1 MLIQPQ
7 RSVKLAICTATLW
20 LVTFLGAAGVAAG
33 QPVPQPFPR
42 PGAPPN
48 EPTLP
53 SSAGRETSQPPPA
66 QTPTSVVDAEAPSE
80 ATLGVQVYPGAQ
92 FLASYDA
99 GRGQQFYLFGTN
111 SSFEDMITY
120 YRTILRDSGDRV
132 FDAPGTHMFDVGRFR
147 KETMAFPP
155 GVTIKDYTWNGSEGF
170 LNPRP
175 DSGPERFKT
184 VIQIVP
190 PPPAAR

>member
-1 MLIQPQ
+1 M
-7 RSVKLAICTATLW
+7 KLGIGTATLW

-48 EPTLP
+48 EPAP
-53 SSAGRETSQPPPA
+53 SASPERETPQPPPA
-66 QTPTSVVDAEAPSE
+66 QTTSVVAPEAPSE
-80 ATLGVQVYPGAQ
+80 ATLGVQAYPGAQ

-99 GRGQQFYLFGTN
+99 GRGQRFYLFGTN
-111 SSFEDMITY
+111 SSFEDMVTY
-120 YRTILRDSGDRV
+120 YRTILRDGGDRV
-132 FDAPGTHMFDVGRFR
+132 FDAPGTHTFGVARFR
-147 KETMAFPP
+147 EETMAFPP

-175 DSGPERFKT
+175 DSGPGRFKT

-190 PPPAAR
+190 PPAPIAR